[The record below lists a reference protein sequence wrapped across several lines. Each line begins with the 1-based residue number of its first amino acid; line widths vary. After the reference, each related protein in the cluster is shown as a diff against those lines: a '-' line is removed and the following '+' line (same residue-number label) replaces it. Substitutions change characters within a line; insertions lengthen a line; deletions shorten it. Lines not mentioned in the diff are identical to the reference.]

1 MSKIRNRVGETY
13 GHWIVKEQDIEK
25 TLKTKKVHW
34 ICECDCGCGTTKT
47 IRADALGQVIV
58 GGCDKY
64 ASTVSKHCV
73 KCGKEFFP
81 KKQAKTR
88 KYCYN
93 CMPEE
98 GYDGA
103 TMRKRIKQWA
113 LEYKG
118 GKCQNCG
125 YNKCSQALELHH
137 LEPNEKEFNISDK
150 NIKLD
155 WEVIKKE
162 LDKCILVCANCHREI
177 HAKKETER

>member
-1 MSKIRNRVGETY
+1 MGQIKNRTGQKY
-13 GHWIVKEQDIEK
+13 GHWIVKEQDIPK
-25 TLKTKKVHW
+25 TIETKKIYW
-34 ICECDCGCGTTKT
+34 ICECECGCGLTKS
-47 IRADALGQVIV
+47 IRSDALSQVVV

-64 ASTVSKHCV
+64 FQVHPKICA
-73 KCGKEFFP
+73 KCKKEFFA

-88 KYCYN
+88 KYCYE
-93 CMPEE
+93 CVPEE

-118 GKCQNCG
+118 GKCQKCG
-125 YNKCSQALELHH
+125 YDKYIGALELHH
-137 LEPNEKEFNISDK
+137 LNPNEKEFNLSDR

-155 WEVIKKE
+155 WETIKKE

-177 HAKKETER
+177 HGKEKEE